1 MQSQKEAAVAVGPV
15 VVEEAK
21 EAAEAA
27 AEAAKKAAHMM
38 EINLHEA
45 FEYFDQVAIQPPAG
59 EGLIRLPQS
68 T

>member
-1 MQSQKEAAVAVGPV
+1 MAVCFAA
-15 VVEEAK
+15 E

-27 AEAAKKAAHMM
+27 AKAAKKAAHMM